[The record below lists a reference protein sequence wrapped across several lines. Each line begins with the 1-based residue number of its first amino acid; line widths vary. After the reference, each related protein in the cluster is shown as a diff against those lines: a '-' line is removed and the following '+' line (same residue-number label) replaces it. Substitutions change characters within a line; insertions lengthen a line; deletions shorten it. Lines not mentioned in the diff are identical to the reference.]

1 MIGAGVAPDAAAVRD
16 AHPLVGTARRM
27 CATDLRLAFTT
38 VPSSQSDGWVS
49 LRAAASG
56 PVIRSWLDELPA
68 SAKGMRNVAGARVGL
83 SFACLLVRP
92 LMAVLHLEQRVPVLS
107 PDTVFLRRQDGQFV
121 QLAVQPTE
129 MYALGDDPDAGH
141 PATHQVPDMARLIEP
156 MGEQLYTA
164 LAPVLSAV
172 RAEGRYGLTNLWGG
186 VLDMIGATSL
196 LSARIGRLP
205 QDLVWRRA
213 EQLCDLVGART
224 EQRRVRYPTPFE
236 VSYSGGDALFTVK
249 GTCCLQ
255 YREHGLRAGE
265 DDDSGKAYCK
275 TCPFLR
281 EDTRLRRC
289 ANTVERDARALDAP
303 TPCAGS

>member
-1 MIGAGVAPDAAAVRD
+1 MHGPGDAPDRLPVHE
-16 AHPLVGTARRM
+16 AHPLVGTADRM
-27 CATDLRLAFTT
+27 SATDPRLDFATIT
-38 VPSSQSDGWVS
+38 SNEQDGWVS
-49 LRAAASG
+49 LREAASHK
-56 PVIRSWLDELPA
+56 VVRDWLDELPM
-68 SAKGMRNVAGARVGL
+68 SSQGMRNVAGARVGL

-92 LMAVLHLEQRVPVLS
+92 LMAVLHMENRVPVLT
-107 PDTVFLRRQDGQFV
+107 PDTVLLRRAAGQFV
-121 QLAVQPTE
+121 QMAVLPTE
-129 MYALGDDPDAGH
+129 MYALPTDPDIEH
-141 PATHQVPDMARLIEP
+141 PRVHRVHDVSRLTERMADE
-156 MGEQLYTA
+156 LYGA
-164 LAPVLSAV
+164 LAPVLSTV
-172 RAEGRYGLTNLWGG
+172 RAEGRYGLSNLWGG

-205 QDLVWRRA
+205 QEMVWQRA
-213 EQLCDLVGART
+213 EQLCDLINERS
-224 EQRRVRYPTPFE
+224 EQRRVRYPRPFE

-265 DDDSGKAYCK
+265 QDDAGTAYCK

-289 ANTVERDARALDAP
+289 ASTVERDARALDA